1 VIVEAVA
8 AVALARVQVV
18 ADEWSL
24 VLSRSRLR
32 AGPAL
37 VELVNMGEDDHDLRL
52 RRLASRARARTT
64 RIATTL
70 PGERGEAETRLAPGT
85 YRLWCSLPGHAA
97 RGMRAR
103 LVVTSR

>member
-8 AVALARVQVV
+8 AVALARLQVV

-24 VLSRSRLR
+24 VLSRSRLK

-52 RRLASRARARTT
+52 RRVAPGARTI
-64 RIATTL
+64 RIETAL
-70 PGERGEAETRLAPGT
+70 PGERGEVETRLAPGT
-85 YRLWCSLPGHAA
+85 YRLWCSLPDHAA

-103 LVVTSR
+103 LVVTRR

>member
-1 VIVEAVA
+1 VIVEALA
-8 AVALARVQVV
+8 AVALARLQVV

-24 VLSRSRLR
+24 VLSRSRLK

-52 RRLASRARARTT
+52 RRVAPGARTI
-64 RIATTL
+64 RIETAL
-70 PGERGEAETRLAPGT
+70 PGGRGEVETRLAPGT
-85 YRLWCSLPGHAA
+85 YRLWCSLPDHAA

-103 LVVTSR
+103 LVVTRR